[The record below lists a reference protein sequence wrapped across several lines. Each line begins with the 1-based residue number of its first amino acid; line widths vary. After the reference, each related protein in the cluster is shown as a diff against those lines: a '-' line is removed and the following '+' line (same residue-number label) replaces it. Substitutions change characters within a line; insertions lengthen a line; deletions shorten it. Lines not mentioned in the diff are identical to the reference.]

1 MENLNAKFYKEPF
14 EYKPN
19 TQLLN
24 EINKSIAN
32 TIQERARQEEF
43 ECVKFIFD
51 FMQKNFLTTKGFTN
65 HFTLE
70 ITNDLGTGTS
80 EMEIRKR
87 KRYER
92 KQHKLM
98 EFLIQQKTI

>member
-1 MENLNAKFYKEPF
+1 MQNLNAKFYKEHF

-24 EINKSIAN
+24 EINKAIAN

-43 ECVKFIFD
+43 ECANFVFNFMKENHLTATDFINYFIV
-51 FMQKNFLTTKGFTN
+51 
-65 HFTLE
+65 E
-70 ITNDLGTGTS
+70 ITDNLGTGNS
-80 EMEIRKR
+80 EIKIRKR

-92 KQHKLM
+92 KQYKLM
-98 EFLIQQKTI
+98 EFIIQQKTI

>member
-1 MENLNAKFYKEPF
+1 MQNFNAKFYKEHF

-51 FMQKNFLTTKGFTN
+51 FMQKNFLTTTDFTN
-65 HFTLE
+65 YFTVE
-70 ITNDLGTGTS
+70 ITDNLGTGNS
-80 EMEIRKR
+80 EIKIRKR

-98 EFLIQQKTI
+98 EFIIEQTII